1 MCFCKHV
8 CNCIVHIRCQFQ
20 TRFTPG
26 SQYIIYAV
34 YEHAEILDNYPFKTE
49 EWSWNLLLHSFSGL
63 ITLPKPLQEEKIFA
77 IFGTEC
83 SIFDKLS
90 NL

>member
-1 MCFCKHV
+1 MELELAA
-8 CNCIVHIRCQFQ
+8 R
-20 TRFTPG
+20 
-26 SQYIIYAV
+26 
-34 YEHAEILDNYPFKTE
+34 
-49 EWSWNLLLHSFSGL
+49 LHSFSGL

-77 IFGTEC
+77 IFGTEY